1 MKTRIILAIL
11 LMVLLISCGQPETQ
25 MEEAPKAEPIVSTM
39 PPPPEVEP
47 PASSPYE
54 HENTTA

>member
-1 MKTRIILAIL
+1 MKTKIILAI
-11 LMVLLISCGQPETQ
+11 VLLILLVSCGQPAQ
-25 MEEAPKAEPIVSTM
+25 MEEAPKAEPTASIM
-39 PPPPEVEP
+39 PPLPEVEP

>member
-1 MKTRIILAIL
+1 MKTKVILAIVL
-11 LMVLLISCGQPETQ
+11 LILLISCGQPTMEDTKTEQETGV
-25 MEEAPKAEPIVSTM
+25 I

-54 HENTTA
+54 HAENGQTTG